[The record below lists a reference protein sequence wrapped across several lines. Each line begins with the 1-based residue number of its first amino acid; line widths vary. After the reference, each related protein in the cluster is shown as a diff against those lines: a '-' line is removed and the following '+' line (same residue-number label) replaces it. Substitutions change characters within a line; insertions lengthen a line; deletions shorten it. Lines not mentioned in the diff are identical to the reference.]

1 MLVIGIAGGT
11 GSGKTT
17 VARAV
22 MRRLGPDKVTFI
34 SQDNY
39 YKDHP
44 ELRFEERAKIN
55 YDHPLAFDNDL
66 LIRHLHML
74 RKGRSVQ
81 APIYDFTVHARSPRT
96 RRLHPRGIVIIEG
109 LHVLSVEELRREL
122 DIKVFVDTDPDV
134 RILRRIVRDIKKRGR
149 TIESIRDQYLTTVK
163 PMHEAF
169 IEPSKKYADLIIPE
183 GGHNK
188 VGIEL
193 LSTLVDRYLA
203 ETKPPARPGKKPP
216 ERNGRRAGA
225 PDGKPGG
232 QPDGQ
237 PDGGQPG

>member
-1 MLVIGIAGGT
+1 MLIIGIAGGT

-22 MRRLGPDKVTFI
+22 MRRLGPDKVTFV

-44 ELRFEERAKIN
+44 ELPFEEREKIN

-66 LIRHLHML
+66 LLHHLNRL
-74 RKGRSVQ
+74 AKGHAVQ
-81 APIYDFTVHARSPRT
+81 APVYDFSVHARSARTQRLNPRN
-96 RRLHPRGIVIIEG
+96 IIIIEG
-109 LHVLSVEELRREL
+109 LHVLSVEKLRARL

-134 RILRRIVRDIKKRGR
+134 RILRRIVRDIQDRGR
-149 TIESIRDQYLTTVK
+149 TIRSIRDQYLSTVK

-183 GGHNK
+183 GGRNK
-188 VGIEL
+188 IGIEL
-193 LSTLVDRYLA
+193 LSTLIDRYL
-203 ETKPPARPGKKPP
+203 EGQTKWTGQSGKKPGDGSRGK
-216 ERNGRRAGA
+216 RNQKRQNKTEN
-225 PDGKPGG
+225 D
-232 QPDGQ
+232 
-237 PDGGQPG
+237 

>member
-44 ELRFEERAKIN
+44 ELSLEERAKIN
-55 YDHPLAFDNDL
+55 YDHPLAFDNEL
-66 LIRHLHML
+66 LIRHLNML
-74 RKGRSVQ
+74 RKGRPVQ

-96 RRLHPRGIVIIEG
+96 HRLHPRGIVIIEG
-109 LHVLSVEELRREL
+109 LHVLSVEELRKEL

-134 RILRRIVRDIKKRGR
+134 RILRRIVRDIQKRGR
-149 TIESIRDQYLTTVK
+149 TIESIRDQYLSTVK

-188 VGIEL
+188 VGIDL
-193 LSTLVDRYLA
+193 LSTLIDRYLS
-203 ETKPPARPGKKPP
+203 EGKPPAGPGRKTP
-216 ERNGRRAGA
+216 GRAGKRTG
-225 PDGKPGG
+225 DSGG
-232 QPDGQ
+232 TRGRAD
-237 PDGGQPG
+237 